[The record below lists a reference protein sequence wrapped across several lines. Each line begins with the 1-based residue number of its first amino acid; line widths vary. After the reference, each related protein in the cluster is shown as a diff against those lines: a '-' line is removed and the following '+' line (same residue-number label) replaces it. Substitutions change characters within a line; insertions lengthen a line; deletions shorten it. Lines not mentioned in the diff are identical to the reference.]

1 MAKRINVKNH
11 YTLKEWQKL
20 IVKNQNLD
28 VRFRMLAIERVLA
41 NPDISSDEICL
52 GLYISKQTF
61 FRWIR
66 WYNKGGLARLIV
78 GEGSKGSKNKDRKI
92 YSDEAFEGLKQEI
105 DNNQDRVWTLE
116 KMRYFLKDKFGIEPT
131 LQGIRHRIKDTHS
144 YKSSRPY
151 PYKGDRDKLGRFKKT
166 P

>member
-11 YTLKEWQKL
+11 YTLEEWQKL

-61 FRWIR
+61 FRWLG
-66 WYNKGGLARLIV
+66 WYNKGGLARLIA
-78 GEGSKGSKNKDRKI
+78 GEGGKGSKNKDRKI
-92 YSDEAFEGLKQEI
+92 YSDEAL
-105 DNNQDRVWTLE
+105 
-116 KMRYFLKDKFGIEPT
+116 
-131 LQGIRHRIKDTHS
+131 
-144 YKSSRPY
+144 
-151 PYKGDRDKLGRFKKT
+151 
-166 P
+166 

>member
-11 YTLKEWQKL
+11 YTPEEWQKL

-28 VRFRMLAIERVLA
+28 VRFRMLAIERVLV

-66 WYNKGGLARLIV
+66 WYNEGVARYIDKYNFRRFHSALNYEKPMNVYLGGM
-78 GEGSKGSKNKDRKI
+78 RK
-92 YSDEAFEGLKQEI
+92 E
-105 DNNQDRVWTLE
+105 V
-116 KMRYFLKDKFGIEPT
+116 
-131 LQGIRHRIKDTHS
+131 
-144 YKSSRPY
+144 
-151 PYKGDRDKLGRFKKT
+151 
-166 P
+166 